1 MHSVDQIIIGWFNS
15 DFGTGFSGGVVG
27 NLLLIVFSLVA
38 AVLCVGSLGLEREYH
53 GHSAGL
59 RTHLLVGIGACLVTI
74 LSIYGLGY
82 WDSLTQSSRDPARL
96 VAQVVSGIGFLGA
109 GAIIQTGVS
118 VKGLTTATT
127 LWVSMAIGIACGT
140 GSFVI
145 AGLATVLSFFVV
157 IGLNR
162 LEGYLASKHPALT
175 LVIRPDQAV
184 LSSLHD
190 LALHAGIEFETIT
203 SEVTTFQGKSA
214 LRVVVRFGRVA
225 PANLSSFSESVRIS
239 LSPLEISVTGGR
251 I

>member
-27 NLLLIVFSLVA
+27 NLLLIVLSLLA
-38 AVLCVGSLGLEREYH
+38 AILCVGLLGFEREYH

-59 RTHLLVGIGACLVTI
+59 RTHLLVGIGACLITI
-74 LSIYGLGY
+74 LSIYGFGY
-82 WDSLTQSSRDPARL
+82 WDSVSSTSRDPARL

-145 AGLATVLSFFVV
+145 AGFATLLAFFVV

-162 LEGYLASKHPALT
+162 LEVFAARKRPTLT
-175 LVIRPDQAV
+175 IVVRPDQAI
-184 LSSLHD
+184 LSTLHD
-190 LALHAGIEFETIT
+190 LARSAGIEFETIT
-203 SEVTTFQGKSA
+203 SEVISFQGSSA
-214 LRVVVRFGRVA
+214 LRVVVRFGHVA
-225 PANLSSFSESVRIS
+225 PGAL
-239 LSPLEISVTGGR
+239 T
-251 I
+251 

>member
-1 MHSVDQIIIGWFNS
+1 MQSVDQIIIGWFNS

-27 NLLLIVFSLVA
+27 NLLLIVLSLLA
-38 AVLCVGSLGLEREYH
+38 AILCVGLLGFEREYH

-59 RTHLLVGIGACLVTI
+59 RTHLLVGIGSCLITI
-74 LSIYGLGY
+74 LSIYGFGY
-82 WDSLTQSSRDPARL
+82 WDSVSSTTRDPARL

-145 AGLATVLSFFVV
+145 AGLATTLAFFVV

-162 LEGYLASKHPALT
+162 LESFAARK
-175 LVIRPDQAV
+175 RPSLIMVVRPNQAV
-184 LSSLHD
+184 LSTLHD
-190 LALHAGIEFETIT
+190 LAKTYNVEFENIT
-203 SEVTTFQGKSA
+203 SEIIAFQGASA
-214 LRVVVRFGRVA
+214 LRVVVRFGYHSPGSLVT
-225 PANLSSFSESVRIS
+225 FSEQVRIA
-239 LSPLEISVTGGR
+239 LSPLEITSVGSA
-251 I
+251 

>member
-27 NLLLIVFSLVA
+27 NLLLIVLSLLA
-38 AVLCVGSLGLEREYH
+38 AILCVGLLGFEREYH

-59 RTHLLVGIGACLVTI
+59 RTHLLVGIGACLITI
-74 LSIYGLGY
+74 LSIYGFGY
-82 WDSLTQSSRDPARL
+82 WDSVSSTSRDPARL

-145 AGLATVLSFFVV
+145 AGFATLLAFFVV

-162 LEGYLASKHPALT
+162 LEVFAARKRPTLT
-175 LVIRPDQAV
+175 IVVRPDQAI
-184 LSSLHD
+184 LSTLHD
-190 LALHAGIEFETIT
+190 LARSAGIEFETIT
-203 SEVTTFQGKSA
+203 SEVISFQGSSA
-214 LRVVVRFGRVA
+214 LRVVVRFGHVA
-225 PANLSSFSESVRIS
+225 PGALTSFGDSVREV
-239 LSPLEISVTGGR
+239 LSPLEMNSFGAA
-251 I
+251 